1 MIIEEIFRRWRRY
14 QQIVRELECYSNG
27 ELTELGIAAADI
39 SRIAAIVASEEYSVN
54 GSDSAQNVIRG
65 RSAIGF
71 NAAYSQKAN

>member
-1 MIIEEIFRRWRRY
+1 VIIKEIFRRWRRY

-39 SRIAAIVASEEYSVN
+39 GRIAAMVASEEYPVN
-54 GSDSAQNVIRG
+54 GRDGVRNVIRG